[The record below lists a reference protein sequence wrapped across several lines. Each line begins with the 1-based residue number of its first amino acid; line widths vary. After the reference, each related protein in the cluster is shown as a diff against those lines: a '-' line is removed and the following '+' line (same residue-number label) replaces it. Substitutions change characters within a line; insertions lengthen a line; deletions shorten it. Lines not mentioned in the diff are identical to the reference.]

1 MHCFLEES
9 SSSSSCSFVHIFRSH
24 CVSHLHACFSFQYRL
39 NFASRRTVY
48 VVVGGSLDSRKD
60 SVCNLSNNLIKV
72 QSISLMKLSP
82 HKHAFDVAYRSLAQR
97 RTIRPRSFD
106 NTRNPWMNIVDIF
119 TVKLLASN
127 LKTEP
132 FRPGW
137 AAGIDG
143 ILQFRHKIWR
153 LFHPKTPKQKLYERK
168 LKSPNTDGRISNLCC
183 RRVRG

>member
-1 MHCFLEES
+1 MNGVFISRFRSMMHCFLEES

-82 HKHAFDVAYRSLAQR
+82 PKHAFDVALSVTCPTENHSTTKLRQYSEYMNEHCRHFYCQAS
-97 RTIRPRSFD
+97 SF
-106 NTRNPWMNIVDIF
+106 
-119 TVKLLASN
+119 
-127 LKTEP
+127 
-132 FRPGW
+132 
-137 AAGIDG
+137 
-143 ILQFRHKIWR
+143 
-153 LFHPKTPKQKLYERK
+153 
-168 LKSPNTDGRISNLCC
+168 
-183 RRVRG
+183 